1 MTEKKTPIN
10 AIQKATAHY
19 KTQIGGELKSF
30 HVDAWDLTI
39 YYRMVT
45 SLRAESDVVAL
56 SQQGKTVEALVMSII
71 NKARDE
77 NGKLMFSKHDKDTFM
92 NEVDP
97 QVVLWVANKLN
108 RVEIPGMEE
117 VEKNLGEIQN
127 SDG

>member
-1 MTEKKTPIN
+1 MTNKTPIS

-30 HVDAWDLTI
+30 KVDEWDLTI
-39 YYRMVT
+39 FYRPIT
-45 SLRAESDVVAL
+45 SLRAEADVVQL
-56 SQQGKTVEALVMSII
+56 SQAGKTVEALVMSII

-97 QVVLWVANKLN
+97 QVVLKVANKLN
-108 RVEIPGMEE
+108 RLELPGVEEI
-117 VEKNLGEIQN
+117 EKNLEEIQN